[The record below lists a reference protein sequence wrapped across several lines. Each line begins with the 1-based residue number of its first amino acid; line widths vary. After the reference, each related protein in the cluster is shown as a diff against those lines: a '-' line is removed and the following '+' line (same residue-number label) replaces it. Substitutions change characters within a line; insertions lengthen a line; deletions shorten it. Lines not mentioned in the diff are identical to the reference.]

1 MATPRTDSARESLT
15 ARARVAE
22 QRDERRRGRI
32 RAVRRGL
39 VGLLVLCALLFGV
52 YALATV
58 FDAKDDTTVT
68 APWAKPGAPDVRPA
82 PLDAQ

>member
-32 RAVRRGL
+32 RGVRRGL
-39 VGLLVLCALLFGV
+39 VGFVVFCALLFGV
-52 YALATV
+52 YALASV

-68 APWAKPGAPDVRPA
+68 APWADPNAPDVRPS
-82 PLDAQ
+82 PVDAQ